1 VFICITIIILNS
13 ICLIKYIIDILS
25 KILKTSNGNLG
36 GNNTPGSNGDE
47 AINTGGNGGQTRE
60 GGDGDTS
67 GGESSENESS
77 GNGDTSGGESSENES
92 SGEGGNGNTSGGEPS
107 ENESRGEGGDGNQPS
122 RPNLHLHL
130 PELTPAEK
138 AENNVRLCPHD
149 KTSQFNPVQ
158 EEDLETECD
167 FAGNDASKHRA
178 FDGMLDAAIL
188 CDHCHAIF
196 CKNCYTE
203 YPSDSDT
210 NNEDAN

>member
-1 VFICITIIILNS
+1 VFICLTIIILNS
-13 ICLIKYIIDILS
+13 ICLIKYLIEIFS
-25 KILKTSNGNLG
+25 KILKTSNGE
-36 GNNTPGSNGDE
+36 E
-47 AINTGGNGGQTRE
+47 AINTSGNGGQTR
-60 GGDGDTS
+60 GGGVGDTS
-67 GGESSENESS
+67 GGESSVNESS
-77 GNGDTSGGESSENES
+77 GKGGD
-92 SGEGGNGNTSGGEPS
+92 GNTSGGEPS
-107 ENESRGEGGDGNQPS
+107 ENESPGKGGDGNKPS

-138 AENNVRLCPHD
+138 AEKNVRLCPHD
-149 KTSQFNPVQ
+149 KTSQFNPAH

-196 CKNCYTE
+196 CKDCYTE

-210 NNEDAN
+210 NNEGAN